1 MKRVNSS
8 LLTALATLLFNGSAV
23 AMSPTLPPLETV
35 PQVDLQRYLGRW
47 YEIAR
52 YPNRFQQ
59 GCQES
64 RADYSLR
71 KDGDIEVLNSCRDTD
86 SGAVRQAKGRA
97 WVVDSASNAK
107 LKVSFFWPFRGDYW
121 IIELGTDYEYVV
133 VGTPDRKYFWILS
146 RSPQMSDELYGQL
159 LKRAEQQGF
168 LPARVINTAANA
180 SDAPPAAQR

>member
-1 MKRVNSS
+1 MRLLSS
-8 LLTALATLLFNGSAV
+8 ALATVAILLASGSAT

-71 KDGDIEVLNSCRDTD
+71 DDGDIEVLNSCRDAD

-97 WVVDSASNAK
+97 WVVDSTSNAR
-107 LKVSFFWPFRGDYW
+107 LKVSFFWPFSGDYW
-121 IIELGTDYEYVV
+121 IIELGRDYEYAV
-133 VGTPDRKYFWILS
+133 VGTPNRKYFWILS
-146 RSPQMSDELYGQL
+146 RSPQMPDELYRQIL
-159 LKRAEQQGF
+159 QRAEQQGF
-168 LPARVINTAANA
+168 LPAKVIKTADSAAGA
-180 SDAPPAAQR
+180 SPPAQR